1 MARALKYPN
10 HGVMPESWYITSEAQ
25 MTVCV
30 PIKDMKNTAE
40 FTDTVRRSPEPVFVT
55 KNGREAIV
63 SMSPEVYEGL
73 RREAARARLYDVV
86 ERGLEDVRSGRTAD
100 AEMLIKNLRAAHG
113 A

>member
-1 MARALKYPN
+1 
-10 HGVMPESWYITSEAQ
+10 MP
-25 MTVCV
+25 VCV

-40 FTDTVRRSPEPVFVT
+40 FTETVAAANEPVFVT

-73 RREAARARLYDVV
+73 RREAVRARLYDVV
-86 ERGLEDVRSGRTAD
+86 ERGLDDLRAGRTTGAKS
-100 AEMLIKNLRAAHG
+100 ATANLRATYG

>member
-1 MARALKYPN
+1 MIPELWYFTKEVALP
-10 HGVMPESWYITSEAQ
+10 
-25 MTVCV
+25 VCV

-40 FTDTVRRSPEPVFVT
+40 FTDTVTNSAEPVIVT
-55 KNGREAIV
+55 KNGREALV

-86 ERGLEDVRSGRTAD
+86 ERGLDEVRAGRTAD
-100 AEMLIKNLRAAHG
+100 AKTVIENLRAAHG